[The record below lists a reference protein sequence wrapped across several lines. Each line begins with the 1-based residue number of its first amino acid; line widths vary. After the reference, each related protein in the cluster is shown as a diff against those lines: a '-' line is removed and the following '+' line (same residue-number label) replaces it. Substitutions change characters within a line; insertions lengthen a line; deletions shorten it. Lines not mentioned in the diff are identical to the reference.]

1 MLRDKM
7 LAVMADLNREVA
19 EREELI
25 EAIAIAL
32 LTRKNLFNLG
42 KPGQAK
48 SYAIN
53 LFRRHIIGARQFERL
68 LSKQTDEDQLF
79 GRIDLSSLIPG
90 SVPRSVLESDP
101 VYRNLRFDLSA
112 VHTGF
117 GDQKDTP
124 ENWERLKRYAER
136 LETYRSCVAALH
148 RGEPVVQTTG
158 KIPEADIVFLDECF
172 KANDGVLNSLLTA
185 LNERK
190 YTNEGHTYHIP
201 TISFFAASNEIPNF
215 NDPQE
220 KILEALYDRLEIKVV
235 TEDIAERDKRLA
247 VLKNKQAGVSDHV
260 RVEISLEKLLAM
272 QKEVAAIPVPDAV
285 NELADDILC
294 QLRKDGLTVSD
305 RQYLG
310 YYPLAQAK
318 AWLDGHSE
326 VTPRDLLV
334 LKCYLWKKP
343 GDRPVVES
351 ALNRL
356 CINPLQDKANNVRA
370 AAMEAKEAFDAVL
383 AESDRP
389 NAGAKALIKL
399 RGELVRL
406 YAMQQEIAGAAR
418 SDNESALARELL
430 EDLEKVSREAHETVN
445 FTYAP
450 LAQLAALQ

>member
-1 MLRDKM
+1 
-7 LAVMADLNREVA
+7 
-19 EREELI
+19 
-25 EAIAIAL
+25 
-32 LTRKNLFNLG
+32 
-42 KPGQAK
+42 
-48 SYAIN
+48 
-53 LFRRHIIGARQFERL
+53 
-68 LSKQTDEDQLF
+68 
-79 GRIDLSSLIPG
+79 
-90 SVPRSVLESDP
+90 
-101 VYRNLRFDLSA
+101 
-112 VHTGF
+112 
-117 GDQKDTP
+117 
-124 ENWERLKRYAER
+124 
-136 LETYRSCVAALH
+136 
-148 RGEPVVQTTG
+148 
-158 KIPEADIVFLDECF
+158 
-172 KANDGVLNSLLTA
+172 
-185 LNERK
+185 
-190 YTNEGHTYHIP
+190 
-201 TISFFAASNEIPNF
+201 
-215 NDPQE
+215 
-220 KILEALYDRLEIKVV
+220 
-235 TEDIAERDKRLA
+235 
-247 VLKNKQAGVSDHV
+247 
-260 RVEISLEKLLAM
+260 M